1 MEIVHLQASPAWLRI
16 LLPSSVLP
24 RPERR
29 RLENVAVWTQ
39 KVRKKPKR
47 NAFENRS
54 GSGLKRMP
62 DAKPKR
68 RIKDGS
74 SKRLINC
81 VYGMKSRFR
90 PNSMSREKNLLQP
103 LNMNMND
110 KLSRLLNVS
119 RVRLEEN
126 FMPAERSP
134 LPSPWR
140 RLLRFGSWAWLAP
153 KMPM

>member
-1 MEIVHLQASPAWLRI
+1 MAIIHLQDSPAWLRI
-16 LLPSSVLP
+16 LLPSSDLP

-62 DAKPKR
+62 DGKPKR

-74 SKRLINC
+74 SKRPINC
-81 VYGMKSRFR
+81 VYGTKSRFR

-119 RVRLEEN
+119 RVRLDEN

-140 RLLRFGSWAWLAP
+140 LLRCGSWAWLAP